1 MIPNENKYG
10 VFVCTA
16 ELCGSLS
23 NSAQPTST
31 PKPSSKGNFHTSI
44 FLFFYAFCL
53 LYQDQL
59 TAVAFAKHASFVDV
73 PIFQDSS
80 FTLREE
86 IVFGIYLCNS
96 GLQN

>member
-1 MIPNENKYG
+1 MIPNGNKYG
-10 VFVCTA
+10 VFACTS

-31 PKPSSKGNFHTSI
+31 PKPPSKGNFHTSI

-53 LYQDQL
+53 LYLDQL
-59 TAVAFAKHASFVDV
+59 NAVAFVKCESFVDV